1 MFSSLALLI
10 ALIAYIIIVP
20 PGDSKAASGETVA
33 KVNGVEINKDQL
45 YDALVKAGGS
55 QTLDSMI
62 NEEVVRQEGDKAGVT
77 VTDADLDKEIET
89 VKKSFGSEEEFQQA
103 LVTYG
108 MTLDSLKQEMTLQ
121 VQLRKLLEPQVK
133 ITDED
138 IQKYYDENLETLK
151 TPEQVRA
158 SHILVK
164 TKEEAETILADLK
177 NGGDFAAIATEKSQD
192 PGSKDA
198 GGDLDFFAKGVM
210 EEAFETAAFATKVG
224 ELSSIVET
232 SNGFHIIK
240 VTDHKDATTPTLEEK
255 KEEIK
260 ETLTTEQI
268 TTLSSTWLEEKK
280 SAATIET
287 FLN

>member
-20 PGDSKAASGETVA
+20 PGSKAAAVETVA

-45 YDALVKAGGS
+45 YNALVKAGGT

-62 NEEVVRQEGDKAGVT
+62 NEELVRQEGDKAGVT
-77 VTDADLDKEIET
+77 VTDADLEKEIAT
-89 VKKSFGSEEEFQQA
+89 VKKSFGTEEEFQQA

-108 MTLDSLKQEMTLQ
+108 MTLDSLKKEMTLQ

-138 IQKYYDENLETLK
+138 VQKYYDENLETLK

-198 GGDLDFFAKGVM
+198 GGDLNFFAKGVM
-210 EEAFETAAFATKVG
+210 EEPFETAAFATKVG

-240 VTDHKDATTPTLEEK
+240 VTDHKDAATPTLEEK